1 VIGLRIKKVG
11 VIGIGIM
18 GSGIALSCA
27 KGGYNVCA
35 MDINESAVEQGLSR
49 ITLAAKSLVEAR
61 IVTKK
66 ESELS
71 LKRIRTTQDIAQ
83 AVKEADV
90 VVEAVPE
97 KMDVKKQVFGELD
110 RLCAPDTI
118 LASNTSGF
126 RISEIAA
133 STKRPE
139 RVIGTHWMNPP
150 YLLPLVEVIPSAQTS
165 DEAVRTVK
173 DFLVSIG
180 KRPIVCKDTPGF
192 IVNRMQ
198 TALLVE
204 AVSIVEKGV
213 ASIEDVDMV
222 WKYHLGPR
230 YCYVGPLELMDIFGL
245 DTEFSQYSYVHEALG
260 DSKFRPPDLL
270 KKMVEK
276 KEWGLKT
283 GKGFYDYTKRDVES
297 MVRQRDEKITEL
309 LRYLKTLGQTSK
321 T

>member
-1 VIGLRIKKVG
+1 MRAKKVG

-27 KGGYNVCA
+27 KAGYDVNA
-35 MDINESAVEQGLSR
+35 MDINKTAIEQGLSR
-49 ITLAAKSLVEAR
+49 IASSAKSLIAAG

-66 ESELS
+66 HAELS
-71 LKRIRTTQDIAQ
+71 LKRIRTTEDLAQ
-83 AVKEADV
+83 AVKGADIVIEAS
-90 VVEAVPE
+90 PE
-97 KMDVKKQVFGELD
+97 KMDVKRQVFGELD
-110 RLCAPDTI
+110 RLCAVHTI
-118 LASNTSGF
+118 LASNTSSF

-133 STKRPE
+133 ATKRPGK
-139 RVIGTHWMNPP
+139 VIGTHWMNPP

-165 DEAVRTVK
+165 DEVVTTVK
-173 DFLVSIG
+173 EFLVSLG

-204 AVSIVEKGV
+204 AASIVEKEV

-230 YCYVGPLELMDIFGL
+230 YCYVGPLELMDVFGL
-245 DTEFSQYSYVHEALG
+245 DTEFSQYSYIYETLG
-260 DSKFRPPDLL
+260 DPKFRPPDLL
-270 KKMVEK
+270 KEKVEK

-283 GKGFYDYTKRDVES
+283 SKGFYDYTDRDIES
-297 MVRQRDEKITEL
+297 MVKERDKRFTEL
-309 LRYLKTLGQTSK
+309 LRFLKILGRTSK
-321 T
+321 R